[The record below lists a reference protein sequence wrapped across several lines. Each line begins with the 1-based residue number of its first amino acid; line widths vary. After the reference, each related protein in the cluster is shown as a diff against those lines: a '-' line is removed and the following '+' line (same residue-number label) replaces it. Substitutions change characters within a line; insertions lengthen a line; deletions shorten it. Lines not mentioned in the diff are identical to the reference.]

1 LNLGLMG
8 GTFDPIHSGHL
19 VVAEEV
25 RIGFGLDKVV
35 FIPSARPPHKPGTVV
50 TCPEH
55 RYVMALLATASNPC
69 FAVSRVEI
77 ERPGP
82 SYSIDTV
89 RRFREKDPGGKVFF
103 VTGADAIAE
112 ILTWKDPA
120 GLIQMCDFIAVTRP
134 GYDLSS
140 LQSLKER
147 LGAGLSSRIH
157 VFKATAMDISS
168 TEIRRRV
175 SKGLPVRYLLPDQ
188 VLDYIEKVGLYRG

>member
-1 LNLGLMG
+1 MG

-35 FIPSARPPHKPGTVV
+35 FIPSARPPHKPGTTV

-55 RYVMALLATASNPC
+55 RYAMALLATASNPY

-77 ERPGP
+77 DRPGP
-82 SYSIDTV
+82 SYSVDTV
-89 RRFREKDPGGKVFF
+89 RRFRERDPDGKVFF

-120 GLIQMCDFIAVTRP
+120 GLLEMCDFIAVTRP
-134 GYDLSS
+134 GYELSS
-140 LQSLKER
+140 LCSLKER
-147 LGAGLSSRIH
+147 LGERLCSRIH
-157 VFKATAMDISS
+157 VFKATAIDISS
-168 TEIRRRV
+168 TGIRKRLAEGH
-175 SKGLPVRYLLPDQ
+175 SVRHLVPDQ
-188 VLDYIEKVGLYRG
+188 VLEYIEKAGLYRA

>member
-1 LNLGLMG
+1 MG

-55 RYVMALLATASNPC
+55 RYAMALLATASNPC

-89 RRFREKDPGGKVFF
+89 LHFREKDPDGKVFF

-134 GYDLSS
+134 GYDLDC
-140 LQSLKER
+140 LRSLKQR
-147 LGAGLSSRIH
+147 LGTDLWSRIH
-157 VFKATAMDISS
+157 IFKATPVDISS
-168 TEIRRRV
+168 TEIRRRL
-175 SKGLPVRYLLPDQ
+175 SQGLPVRYLLPDQ
-188 VLDYIEKVGLYRG
+188 VLDYIIKVGLYRG